1 MIVTQENEH
10 DRRKHYSACR
20 MLMKLVKAQANHCC
34 QAATQHSCTHVYVFC
49 MEYLGPVILEISR
62 KLPKIQIWG

>member
-1 MIVTQENEH
+1 MIVTQKNEH

-34 QAATQHSCTHVYVFC
+34 QAATQHSCY
-49 MEYLGPVILEISR
+49 SR
-62 KLPKIQIWG
+62 IRNLHGVPRSSNFGDL